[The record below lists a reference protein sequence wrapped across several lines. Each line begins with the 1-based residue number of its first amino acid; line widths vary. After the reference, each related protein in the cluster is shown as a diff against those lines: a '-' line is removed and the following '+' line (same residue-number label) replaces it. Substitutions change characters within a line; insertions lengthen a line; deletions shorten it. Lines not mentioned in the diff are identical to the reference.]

1 MTIQLTQTEL
11 KLDENHDRAVRAVQV
26 AERFASIITRK
37 DVKATLVTKTNVPA
51 PAWST
56 GSSISFAESH
66 IAGNLHTADGVLSM
80 KGLTCHEVCHILYTP
95 RSGTNIA
102 GWVRDESLHR
112 YFNMLEDM
120 RIERMLVGRFGRA
133 VVPWLTATVAQHL
146 LNDPAHI
153 ATAFPLIHGRT
164 YLPLELRVAV
174 RQAYKKQDTVV
185 ELASVIDEYV
195 RLVFPR
201 NDQQG
206 KALIKRYAELL
217 GQLEAEGEDFGGDC
231 GTTTEGFPSGDRPLK
246 PTEQE
251 RDQQKADKRDDEED
265 DLEPGTQPVDK
276 SDDESDD
283 EGDQPTDAGDSTDDE
298 GDDEGDDDSTT
309 DGGWGGQPGDE
320 SDEDGDAGDEGS
332 DDGDIT
338 GGTETDADAS
348 DSSDSDGDDVSDGAS
363 TSTGTG
369 AGSGDSADQ
378 PDVTDVLDVLN
389 DVLDN
394 IKSENAESIHDTII
408 EILGGAEL
416 AGNGGQA
423 PDASKFVEVETTL
436 DARLSSNALARELED
451 LQTQFDPGWERE
463 TASGRLNVGRYL
475 RGADIDETFD
485 RWQSGRDDAVDIE
498 CVIVLD
504 CSGSMSD
511 NMGVAST
518 SMWALKRALDKVGAS
533 TTVVTYSYGSS
544 TGVLYRADE
553 EATDKVRYVTAN
565 GGTSPLRALQHATN
579 VLASSDRA
587 VKVLFNITDGVWDE
601 AESANELIATAR
613 RAGVL
618 TSLAYVTA
626 IGGTDIDAHES
637 ELVTPVTKTDDL
649 FVLGRELVRIATAR
663 NLSVAR

>member
-1 MTIQLTQTEL
+1 MTITITQTEL
-11 KLDENHDRAVRAVQV
+11 STVDENHDRAVRAVQV

-37 DVKATLVTKTNVPA
+37 NIKATLVTDTKIQA

-56 GSSISFAESH
+56 GTSISFAESH

-174 RQAYKKQDTVV
+174 RKAYKKQDTVL

-201 NDQQG
+201 DDEKG
-206 KALIKRYAELL
+206 KALIARYADLL
-217 GQLEAEGEDFGGDC
+217 GLLEAEGGEPGGDC
-231 GTTTEGFPSGDRPLK
+231 GTKTEGFPSGDRPLK
-246 PTEQE
+246 PKEQE
-251 RDQQKADKRDDEED
+251 RDQQGANKRNDEED
-265 DLEPGTQPVDK
+265 DLTDDLDDESDDESTNGEPT
-276 SDDESDD
+276 DESDD
-283 EGDQPTDAGDSTDDE
+283 EGDDEDFGTDGGWGASS
-298 GDDEGDDDSTT
+298 DDEGDDDGDADGEGSGKGGRT
-309 DGGWGGQPGDE
+309 DGGK
-320 SDEDGDAGDEGS
+320 
-332 DDGDIT
+332 
-338 GGTETDADAS
+338 TDADAS
-348 DSSDSDGDDVSDGAS
+348 DSSDTDTDGESGN
-363 TSTGTG
+363 STGNG
-369 AGSGDSADQ
+369 AGSGDSSDE
-378 PDVTDVLDVLN
+378 PDVSDIVDVLK

-394 IKSENAESIHDTII
+394 IKSENAESINDTIV

-416 AGNGGQA
+416 AGNGADA
-423 PDASKFVEVETTL
+423 PKASKFGEVETTL
-436 DARLSSNALARELED
+436 DARLASNALARELED

-504 CSGSMSD
+504 CSGSMSS

-518 SMWALKRALDKVGAS
+518 SMWALKRALDTVGAS
-533 TTVVTYSYGSS
+533 TTVVTYSYAGS

-553 EATDKVRYVTAN
+553 EATDKVRYVPAD

-601 AESANELIATAR
+601 AQSANELIATAR

-618 TSLAYVTA
+618 TSLAYVTSIA
-626 IGGTDIDAHES
+626 DGDVDAHES
-637 ELVTPVTKTDDL
+637 ELVTRVTKTDDL

>member
-1 MTIQLTQTEL
+1 MTIQLTETEL

-37 DVKATLVTKTNVPA
+37 NVTASLVTKTNVPA

-56 GSSISFAESH
+56 GTTISFAESH

-102 GWVRDESLHR
+102 GWVRAQGLHR

-146 LNDPAHI
+146 LNEPAHVGS
-153 ATAFPLIHGRT
+153 AFPLIHGRT

-174 RQAYKKQDTVV
+174 RQAFKSQETVR

-201 NDQQG
+201 NDAQG
-206 KALIKRYAELL
+206 KVLIQRYAELL

-246 PTEQE
+246 PSEQE
-251 RDQQKADKRDDEED
+251 RDQHNADKRDDEED
-265 DLEPGTQPVDK
+265 DLEPGDQPVDK
-276 SDDESDD
+276 SDD
-283 EGDQPTDAGDSTDDE
+283 EGDQPTDDGDATD
-298 GDDEGDDDSTT
+298 GDDSDDDDSTT

-320 SDEDGDAGDEGS
+320 SDEDGDADGEGS
-332 DDGDIT
+332 SDGDIT
-338 GGTETDADAS
+338 GGNETDADAS
-348 DSSDSDGDDVSDGAS
+348 DSSNSDGDDVSDGAS
-363 TSTGTG
+363 TSTGNG
-369 AGSGDSADQ
+369 AGSGDSNDV
-378 PDVTDVLDVLN
+378 PDITDVLN
-389 DVLDN
+389 DVLNN
-394 IKSENAESIHDTII
+394 IKSEHADSIHDTIV

-416 AGNGGQA
+416 AGDGADA
-423 PDASKFVEVETTL
+423 PGAPRFEEFETTL

-475 RGADIDETFD
+475 RGADLDETFD

-511 NMGVAST
+511 NMSVAST

-533 TTVVTYSYGSS
+533 TTVVTYSYAST

-553 EATDKVRYVTAN
+553 EATDKVRNVPAN

-587 VKVLFNITDGVWDE
+587 VKVLFNITDGVWDD
-601 AESANELIATAR
+601 AESADELIATAR

-618 TSLAYVTA
+618 TSLAYVTSSVSA
-626 IGGTDIDAHES
+626 EFDAHES